1 VKRRTVTRYL
11 ISEILPPFIFGL
23 LTFTFIL
30 LIARILKLVELVV
43 TRGVPLLQIGKLFAL
58 ILPTFLE
65 LTVPMAFLLAILL
78 GLGRLSGDQELLALK
93 ASGFS
98 PLQVLMPIAIVALAV
113 ATMTL
118 LLTTLAR
125 PSAQIALKKELYSIA
140 KTRVGTALR
149 EKVFNDDFPQIL
161 IYLEEIIPPGNVAQ
175 GILVIDKRDRT
186 RDNIILGKVALINT
200 EEETQTLSLRLFD
213 GSIYERQKTR
223 PGFSQTQFNIYD
235 FRLDLDELIGPIR
248 EKNTG
253 PKEMSV
259 SRLLEVIEER
269 REQGTSAIPEL
280 MEFHQRISFA
290 FVPIVF
296 CLLGVSLSLLPRTS
310 RANRSWGVGL
320 CIVWFVIYYALLSL
334 GKALGDKGILH
345 PLVALWLPNIIVGL
359 ISLHLF
365 RKAMRESPL
374 LLQTQ
379 SDAVTLWFGQR
390 LARFRSQ

>member
-1 VKRRTVTRYL
+1 MKRRTVTRYL

-125 PSAQIALKKELYSIA
+125 PSAQIALKKELYNIA

-345 PLVALWLPNIIVGL
+345 PLVALWLPNIIVGM

>member
-1 VKRRTVTRYL
+1 
-11 ISEILPPFIFGL
+11 
-23 LTFTFIL
+23 
-30 LIARILKLVELVV
+30 
-43 TRGVPLLQIGKLFAL
+43 
-58 ILPTFLE
+58 
-65 LTVPMAFLLAILL
+65 
-78 GLGRLSGDQELLALK
+78 
-93 ASGFS
+93 
-98 PLQVLMPIAIVALAV
+98 
-113 ATMTL
+113 
-118 LLTTLAR
+118 
-125 PSAQIALKKELYSIA
+125 
-140 KTRVGTALR
+140 
-149 EKVFNDDFPQIL
+149 
-161 IYLEEIIPPGNVAQ
+161 
-175 GILVIDKRDRT
+175 LVIDKRDRT

>member
-1 VKRRTVTRYL
+1 MKQRTVTRYL

-43 TRGVPLLQIGKLFAL
+43 TRGVPLVQIGKLFAL

-98 PLQVLMPIAIVALAV
+98 PLQILMPIAIVALAV

-125 PSAQIALKKELYSIA
+125 PSAQIALKKELYNIA
-140 KTRVGTALR
+140 KTRIGTALR

-175 GILVIDKRDRT
+175 GVLVIDKRDRT

>member
-1 VKRRTVTRYL
+1 MKRRTVTRYL

-98 PLQVLMPIAIVALAV
+98 PLQILMPIAMVALAV

-118 LLTTLAR
+118 FLTTLAR
-125 PSAQIALKKELYSIA
+125 PSAQIALKKELYNIA

-320 CIVWFVIYYALLSL
+320 CIAWFVIYYALLSL

>member
-98 PLQVLMPIAIVALAV
+98 PLQILMPIAMVALAV

-118 LLTTLAR
+118 FLTTLAR
-125 PSAQIALKKELYSIA
+125 PSAQIALKKELYNIA